1 MLAIIGAANCHFA
14 SLLHEE
20 RVISL
25 TLRQRRYS
33 AQKEPSKHRVAFPW
47 RAWGATR
54 RSHPV

>member
-25 TLRQRRYS
+25 TLCGNEGILRRKNLPNTVS
-33 AQKEPSKHRVAFPW
+33 LFHDVLEVQHAVRI
-47 RAWGATR
+47 R
-54 RSHPV
+54 